1 MKIRVIASSPADGQ
15 DHINYLIGKEFETV
29 PYREF
34 DKETREEM
42 KHLGE
47 VAIRTGEGRLDQY
60 ILNKNEYE
68 VIN

>member
-1 MKIRVIASSPADGQ
+1 MKIKIVANNPIDDQSS
-15 DHINYLIGKEFETV
+15 ITELIGKEFETV

-42 KHLGE
+42 KSLGE
-47 VAIRTGEGRLDQY
+47 VAIRLDGTIREQY

-68 VIN
+68 VID